1 MSAARYQDVDWDRVY
16 KVLRVAAAKTVG
28 GAYRTF
34 DCGLSAEDLVTETL
48 EEFFDSP
55 DGLGWR
61 PSKGTMEQLL
71 TTVLKRRAIDHFR
84 RQGHVAGSLDD
95 RERAIPEPEA
105 VDTTAQRIEYNDL
118 VEKLYVLVGDDQE
131 LRDLI
136 AAADLTTGGHKVNQ
150 ELADVLGR
158 TPEDIVNLKRRLVN
172 KPGVKEFLKE
182 LLYGRGKAA
191 TKEQRA

>member
-1 MSAARYQDVDWDRVY
+1 VY

-34 DCGLSAEDLVTETL
+34 DCGISAEDLVTETL

-55 DGLGWR
+55 DGLGWK
-61 PSKGTMEQLL
+61 PSKGTMEQFL
-71 TTVLKRRAIDHFR
+71 TVVLKRRAVDHLR
-84 RQGHVAGSLDD
+84 RQGHIAGSLDD
-95 RERAIPEPEA
+95 EDGAIPEPKVA
-105 VDTTAQRIEYNDL
+105 DTTVQKVEYNDL
-118 VEKLYVLVGDDQE
+118 VTKLYDLVGDDQD

-136 AAADLTTGGHKVNQ
+136 AAADLTTGGYKVNQ
-150 ELADVLGR
+150 ELGEILGK
-158 TPEDIVNLKRRLVN
+158 TPQDIVNLKRRLVN
-172 KPGVKEFLKE
+172 TPGVKE